1 VAASCLVGR
10 RHATLEPAARPP
22 HAAPMSDSKKRESQ
36 TDQEGRVTAS
46 LAGLAF
52 VLVLVIVGLFL
63 VRVLKKQSE
72 LEDCLMSGRTNC
84 APIESTR

>member
-1 VAASCLVGR
+1 MV
-10 RHATLEPAARPP
+10 
-22 HAAPMSDSKKRESQ
+22 SDSKKRESR
-36 TDQEGRVTAS
+36 DEQEGRVTSS

-84 APIESTR
+84 APIETTR

>member
-1 VAASCLVGR
+1 VG
-10 RHATLEPAARPP
+10 
-22 HAAPMSDSKKRESQ
+22 DIKKRESAAEQ
-36 TDQEGRVTAS
+36 DGRVTSS

-52 VLVLVIVGLFL
+52 VLVLVIVGLLL

-84 APIESTR
+84 APIETTR

>member
-1 VAASCLVGR
+1 
-10 RHATLEPAARPP
+10 
-22 HAAPMSDSKKRESQ
+22 MSEHHKRE
-36 TDQEGRVTAS
+36 TRAEQEGRVTSS

-52 VLVLVIVGLFL
+52 VLVLVIVGLLL

-84 APIESTR
+84 APIETQR